1 MVRPLE
7 YTDYSKEMARKVNIE
22 KLGWKDPGGHHHE
35 SIFTKF
41 FQSYYLPKKF
51 NIDKRK
57 RELSAQIRSGHIS
70 RKEALKIIAKPYPVE
85 DGIVEYVIN
94 KLGLSQ
100 DEFKKIMNA
109 EVKSFLDYNTY
120 YPLIQILRF
129 PIKIACKLKFFPHI
143 FYLKYGIDHSER
155 IVAYWNEFN
164 KKNKK

>member
-41 FQSYYLPKKF
+41 FSLIIFQKF

-57 RELSAQIRSGHIS
+57 RELSAEIRWTHIS
-70 RKEALKIIAKPYPVE
+70 KSSIKIIAKPYPVE

-100 DEFKKIMNA
+100 NEFQKIMNA

-120 YPLIQILRF
+120 YPLIQILDF
-129 PIKIACKLKFFPHI
+129 L
-143 FYLKYGIDHSER
+143 
-155 IVAYWNEFN
+155 
-164 KKNKK
+164 